1 MNVTNRKMFRRDA
14 RNKLR
19 SMGGIMASSEPLIQ
33 EVAKYQFGGGVD
45 ILSEI
50 RNMRPEIR
58 SAFLQ
63 SLGNPPKRTGTRS
76 KTVVSQK
83 DPLFSFGQTKKNIL
97 GQEYN
102 IFQPGLT
109 EPTDVSRL

>member
-1 MNVTNRKMFRRDA
+1 MSVTNRKMFRRDA

-19 SMGGIMASSEPLIQ
+19 NMGGIMASSEPLIQ

-63 SLGNPPKRTGTRS
+63 SLGNPPKELVLDL
-76 KTVVSQK
+76 KQLLVNNL
-83 DPLFSFGQTKKNIL
+83 LFLVQ
-97 GQEYN
+97 
-102 IFQPGLT
+102 IFKVAL
-109 EPTDVSRL
+109 